1 MEKIQSIE
9 QLDALGAKIC
19 ELLQVGIDKA
29 SVVVPETLQQIVAWT
44 LYKNATMSVMLVI
57 IIAVLGCITIS
68 LLKKFASTFEKFDDP
83 TIIIY
88 GVGAGVCFLALTI
101 SSVHLLIESIP
112 CFIKALVAPNLVII
126 EQLGGLVK

>member
-1 MEKIQSIE
+1 MNEINSIE
-9 QLDALGAKIC
+9 QLDALGVKIC
-19 ELLQVGIDKA
+19 EMLQVGIDKA
-29 SVVVPETLQQIVAWT
+29 SIVVPETLQQIVAWT

-57 IIAVLGCITIS
+57 IIAVLGYITIS
-68 LLKKFASTFEKFDDP
+68 LLKKFVSASKELDDP
-83 TIIIY
+83 TIILY
-88 GVGAGVCFLALTI
+88 GVGVTVCFALMF